1 MPWIRTILAFVNDTP
16 TQNRGTWVKV
26 TGLTTYGLA
35 SSRMVVG
42 PIYGIGESGK
52 QSLGSSDARETNRL
66 APHERVSTRLSRA
79 KLHNKARGRKFCAGL
94 SYSRVSGF
102 NKTSDATRRP
112 GFWLS
117 MPEKLPIFGHLCWV
131 FAGVVPGSLGSLA
144 RYNRQVRLIREA

>member
-66 APHERVSTRLSRA
+66 APHERVPQGSVVQPTRSYII
-79 KLHNKARGRKFCAGL
+79 KLEDESFAPGYHTLEFLDLIKRQMRREGRGFGYLC
-94 SYSRVSGF
+94 
-102 NKTSDATRRP
+102 RRSCLYL
-112 GFWLS
+112 G
-117 MPEKLPIFGHLCWV
+117 I
-131 FAGVVPGSLGSLA
+131 FAGSLLGLF
-144 RYNRQVRLIREA
+144 QEV